1 MPADGVAI
9 HQQPLLKSGWHF
21 NEEACPHTRFFFI
34 SKLHND
40 DMC

>member
-9 HQQPLLKSGWHF
+9 HQQPLLKSGW
-21 NEEACPHTRFFFI
+21 NINDDACPHTRFFFI
-34 SKLHND
+34 LKLHND